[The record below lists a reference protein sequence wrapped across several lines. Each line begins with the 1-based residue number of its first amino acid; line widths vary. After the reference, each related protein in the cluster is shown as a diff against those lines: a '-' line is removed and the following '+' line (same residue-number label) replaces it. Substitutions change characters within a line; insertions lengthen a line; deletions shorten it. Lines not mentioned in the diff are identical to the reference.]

1 MGHGAWSKERRAKN
15 RGQNAENF
23 KMLNHTRINPMKTE
37 VEFEQFFK
45 SKLLGDLEEL
55 EIKRLSLAFRQYSKK

>member
-1 MGHGAWSKERRAKN
+1 
-15 RGQNAENF
+15 
-23 KMLNHTRINPMKTE
+23 MKTE

-55 EIKRLSLAFRQYSKK
+55 EIKRLSPAFR

>member
-1 MGHGAWSKERRAKN
+1 
-15 RGQNAENF
+15 
-23 KMLNHTRINPMKTE
+23 MKTE

-55 EIKRLSLAFRQYSKK
+55 EIKRLNVDSRRFSTGSKKSEIYQVFQAMDYWKKLVIDTDF